1 VPVLP
6 DPRRL
11 FALIISSVLLPL
23 CLANEVRQAKQYNT
37 LPIIKLNRVDDRPS
51 ITINGKL
58 DEPVWK
64 DLPSHSQTVTLQPET
79 LAEPIYPTHTK
90 FFYTE
95 RGFYIGVFSEQ
106 PNDTLIRR
114 LTSRDQFISRDSIS
128 ITIDPSGEGLYAYW
142 FAVSLGD
149 SLADGTVLPE
159 RQFSREWDGAWR
171 GASSEVEG
179 GWVAEY
185 FLPWSMITMPEQADE
200 SRRIGFYISRAVSHL
215 GERWGWPAVPESGS
229 RFMSALQPL
238 EIDNITPK
246 KQFTFYPYA
255 TTKYNVIDSEDDYK
269 AGFDIFWRPS
279 SNMQLTAT
287 VNPDFGNVESDDV
300 VVNLTSFET
309 FLPEKRP
316 FFLEGQ
322 EIFRTTPRARSRGR
336 STPTILV
343 NTRRIGSPPKG
354 LNIDD
359 LELTELEDNQPTELQ
374 GAAKITGQQGNW
386 RYGVIAAVEDDT
398 KIEGIINGQEIDL
411 RQEGREFGAARF
423 LYESTAGN
431 SRKGLGWITT
441 LVSHPQEDAVVHGI
455 DGHYLSGDGKWN
467 IDGQTLYSDVNDV
480 SGTGAFIDVSYT
492 PRQGLKHSLG
502 FDYFDE
508 DLDIND
514 FGFLRRNDAIAA
526 RYQLDI
532 TESDLENYKTR
543 ESSLFL
549 NQEYNTA
556 GQLVRS
562 GIFAN
567 RKYKFHNNHFLFTE
581 LNYFPSRWDDTNSAG
596 NGDYKITPRWQ
607 AGGFFSTDS
616 AKKVRH
622 GFGLFF
628 NEEDIGGQAYI
639 SKYEITWRPSDRF
652 SALFE
657 LKYVNR
663 TDWLLHQ
670 SGRDFTTYE
679 TEFWQPELELDY
691 FLTAKQQLRI
701 TAQWVGIKAFERD
714 RWRVPAGDG
723 SLVPDTAPANDTRDF
738 SISRLVFQAR
748 YRWEIAPLS
757 DLFVVYTRG
766 SDLPDSPEESFG
778 DLFHDS
784 WTNRAVDVFVIKLR
798 YRLGS

>member
-1 VPVLP
+1 MF

-11 FALIISSVLLPL
+11 FAPIIGTILLPL
-23 CLANEVRQAKQYNT
+23 CLAGEVQGAVEYST
-37 LPIIKLNRVDDRPS
+37 LPVIELDRVDDKPG
-51 ITINGKL
+51 ITIDGKL
-58 DEPVWK
+58 DEPVWN
-64 DLPSHSQTVTLQPET
+64 DLPAHSQAVTLQPET
-79 LAEPIYPTHTK
+79 LAEPTYPTHTK

-95 RGFYIGVFSEQ
+95 RGLYIGVFSEQ
-106 PNDTLIRR
+106 PNDTLIAR
-114 LTSRDQFISRDSIS
+114 LTSRDRFISRDSIS
-128 ITIDPSGEGLYAYW
+128 VTIDPSGEGLYAYW

-149 SLADGTVLPE
+149 SLADGTILPE

-185 FLPWSMITMPEQADE
+185 FLPWSMITMPEQTGE
-200 SRRIGFYISRAVSHL
+200 SRRIGFYITRSVSHL
-215 GERWGWPAVPESGS
+215 GERWGWPALPESGS

-255 TTKYNVIDSEDDYK
+255 ATRYNVIDSEDDYK

-309 FLPEKRP
+309 FFPEKRP

-322 EIFRTTPRARSRGR
+322 EIFRTTPRGRSRGR
-336 STPTILV
+336 GTPTILV

-354 LNIDD
+354 LDIDN
-359 LELTELEDNQPTELQ
+359 LELTQLEDNQPTELQ

-386 RYGVIAAVEDDT
+386 RYGVLAAVEDDT
-398 KIEGIINGQEIDL
+398 KIEGTINDL
-411 RQEGREFGAARF
+411 EVDLLQKGRDFGAARF
-423 LYESTAGN
+423 LYESTTGN

-455 DGHYLSGDGKWN
+455 DGHYLSENGKWN
-467 IDGQTLYSDVNDV
+467 IDGQTLYSDVDDV
-480 SGTGAFIDVSYT
+480 SGSGAFIDVSYT
-492 PRQGLKHSLG
+492 PRHGLKHSIG
-502 FDYFDE
+502 VDYFDE

-514 FGFLRRNDAIAA
+514 FGFLRRNDAIST
-526 RYQLDI
+526 RYKLEI
-532 TESDLENYKTR
+532 IESDLEHYKTR
-543 ESSLFL
+543 EFSLFL
-549 NQEYNTA
+549 NQEYNTD
-556 GQLVRS
+556 GRLVRS

-567 RKYKFHNNHFLFTE
+567 RKYQFHSNHFLFTE

-596 NGDYKITPRWQ
+596 NGDFKIDPRWQ
-607 AGGFFSTDS
+607 VGGFYSTDS
-616 AKKVRH
+616 AKKVSH
-622 GFGLFF
+622 GFSVFF
-628 NEEDIGGQAYI
+628 GEEDIGGLEHFWQ
-639 SKYEITWRPSDRF
+639 YEISWRPSDRF
-652 SALFE
+652 SALFH

-679 TEFWQPELELDY
+679 AEFWQPELELDY
-691 FLTAKQQLRI
+691 FLTAKQQFRI

-714 RWRVPAGDG
+714 RWQVPAGDG
-723 SLVPDTAPANDTRDF
+723 SLIPDTAPVTDTRDF

-766 SDLPDSPEESFG
+766 SNLPNSPEESFG

>member
-1 VPVLP
+1 MF

-11 FALIISSVLLPL
+11 FAPILSAILVPL
-23 CLANEVRQAKQYNT
+23 CLGGEVQGAVEYSS
-37 LPIIKLNRVDDRPS
+37 LPVIKLDRVDDKPV
-51 ITINGKL
+51 ITIDGKL
-58 DEPVWK
+58 NESIWS
-64 DLPSHSQTVTLQPET
+64 DLPAHSRTVTLQPET
-79 LAEPIYPTHTK
+79 LAKPTYPTQTK

-95 RGFYIGVFSEQ
+95 RGLYIGVFSQQ
-106 PNDTLIRR
+106 PNDTLVER
-114 LTSRDQFISRDSIS
+114 LTSRDRFISRDSIS

-149 SLADGTVLPE
+149 SVSDGTVLPE

-179 GWVAEY
+179 GWIAEY
-185 FLPWSMITMPEQADE
+185 FLPWSMITMPEQTGK
-200 SRRIGFYISRAVSHL
+200 SRRIGFYISRSVSHL
-215 GERWGWPAVPESGS
+215 GERWGWPALPESGS

-255 TTKYNVIDSEDDYK
+255 ATRYDVIDSEDDYK

-322 EIFRTTPRARSRGR
+322 EIFRTTPRGRSRGR

-354 LNIDD
+354 LDVDN
-359 LELTELEDNQPTELQ
+359 LELTQLEDNQPTELHA
-374 GAAKITGQQGNW
+374 AAKITGQQGNW
-386 RYGVIAAVEDDT
+386 RYGVLTAVEDDT
-398 KIEGIINGQEIDL
+398 KIEGSINGQEVDL
-411 RQEGREFGAARF
+411 LQKGRDFSAARF
-423 LYESTAGN
+423 LYESTSGG

-455 DGHYLSGDGKWN
+455 DGHYLSEDGKWN
-467 IDGQTLYSDVNDV
+467 IDGQTLYSKVDDV
-480 SGTGAFIDVSYT
+480 SGSGAFIDISYT
-492 PRQGLKHSLG
+492 PRQGLKHSIG
-502 FDYFDE
+502 VDYFDE

-514 FGFLRRNDAIAA
+514 FGFLRRNDAIAT
-526 RYQLDI
+526 RYKLEI

-543 ESSLFL
+543 EFSLYL
-549 NQEYNTA
+549 NQEYNTD
-556 GQLVRS
+556 GRLVRS

-567 RKYKFHNNHFLFTE
+567 RKYRFHNNHFLFTE

-596 NGDYKITPRWQ
+596 NGDFKIDPRWQ
-607 AGGFFSTDS
+607 VGGFYSTDS
-616 AKKVRH
+616 AKKVSH
-622 GFGLFF
+622 GFGASF
-628 NEEDIGGQAYI
+628 NQEEIGGQEHVWR
-639 SKYEITWRPSDRF
+639 YEISWRPSDRF
-652 SALFE
+652 SAQLE
-657 LKYVNR
+657 LRYINR

-670 SGRDFTTYE
+670 SGRDFTTYKA
-679 TEFWQPELELDY
+679 EFWQPELEIDY
-691 FLTAKQQLRI
+691 FLTAKQQFRI

-714 RWRVPAGDG
+714 RWRVPVGDG
-723 SLVPDTAPANDTRDF
+723 SLITDTAPVTDTRDF

-766 SDLPDSPEESFG
+766 SNLPNSPEESFG
-778 DLFHDS
+778 DLLHDS

>member
-95 RGFYIGVFSEQ
+95 RGLYIGVFSEQ

-322 EIFRTTPRARSRGR
+322 
-336 STPTILV
+336 
-343 NTRRIGSPPKG
+343 
-354 LNIDD
+354 
-359 LELTELEDNQPTELQ
+359 
-374 GAAKITGQQGNW
+374 
-386 RYGVIAAVEDDT
+386 
-398 KIEGIINGQEIDL
+398 
-411 RQEGREFGAARF
+411 
-423 LYESTAGN
+423 
-431 SRKGLGWITT
+431 
-441 LVSHPQEDAVVHGI
+441 
-455 DGHYLSGDGKWN
+455 
-467 IDGQTLYSDVNDV
+467 
-480 SGTGAFIDVSYT
+480 
-492 PRQGLKHSLG
+492 
-502 FDYFDE
+502 
-508 DLDIND
+508 
-514 FGFLRRNDAIAA
+514 
-526 RYQLDI
+526 
-532 TESDLENYKTR
+532 
-543 ESSLFL
+543 
-549 NQEYNTA
+549 
-556 GQLVRS
+556 
-562 GIFAN
+562 
-567 RKYKFHNNHFLFTE
+567 
-581 LNYFPSRWDDTNSAG
+581 
-596 NGDYKITPRWQ
+596 
-607 AGGFFSTDS
+607 
-616 AKKVRH
+616 
-622 GFGLFF
+622 
-628 NEEDIGGQAYI
+628 
-639 SKYEITWRPSDRF
+639 
-652 SALFE
+652 
-657 LKYVNR
+657 
-663 TDWLLHQ
+663 
-670 SGRDFTTYE
+670 
-679 TEFWQPELELDY
+679 
-691 FLTAKQQLRI
+691 
-701 TAQWVGIKAFERD
+701 
-714 RWRVPAGDG
+714 
-723 SLVPDTAPANDTRDF
+723 
-738 SISRLVFQAR
+738 
-748 YRWEIAPLS
+748 
-757 DLFVVYTRG
+757 
-766 SDLPDSPEESFG
+766 
-778 DLFHDS
+778 
-784 WTNRAVDVFVIKLR
+784 
-798 YRLGS
+798 